1 MNGEIRAGEL
11 RVIGAD
17 NQMVGIMT
25 LAAALRR
32 ADEDGL
38 DLVLINEASQP
49 PIAKITDYAKF
60 RYEAIKKEKEQKK
73 EQRNNIVHLKEI
85 QLSIAIQEN
94 EIEFKMKKAREFIND
109 GDKVKVCIN
118 RLKGRKMQ
126 LADKG
131 VAVINA
137 FAEKMA
143 DIAEMEMPVKKLGGG
158 AGGVN
163 IMTILKGKNK

>member
-1 MNGEIRAGEL
+1 
-11 RVIGAD
+11 
-17 NQMVGIMT
+17 MVGIMT